1 MALDYTR
8 PDWVRR
14 LNAMGDAVADPRH
27 LVRLDAEE
35 LLETATRSLALE
47 DFGPDTWRAPYGL
60 LLQAIENETRL
71 HTLGRLMTREE
82 ILRCLRT
89 RLLLAKTRAEHPE
102 IARERVDAPLV
113 ICGPARS
120 GTTILFELLAEHPRL
135 RAPLAWEALHPVP
148 FSGTDCADFASATQR
163 ATLAECEQEFW
174 EDVQPEFAAI
184 HELRATLPVECVTI
198 MAPEFDVGHWAV
210 ALDTSTFALH
220 RAADDPEPAYRFH
233 ESLLQ
238 VLQYK
243 RPTRRWLL
251 KTPNHLG
258 RLKTLF
264 KVYPGARVIFT
275 HRDPVKTI
283 PSTVS
288 TVAMT
293 RWLRTDHVK
302 LDELAF
308 VIDFAFQGM
317 LKDALDARRSGA
329 IPEAQIADVH
339 FTELM
344 RDPVGAIR
352 RAFSKLDLEFDET
365 FAERIT
371 AYLTAKPQGK
381 HGTHRYAP
389 EDWGL
394 EAGALRTAYASYTD
408 HYDIER
414 EN

>member
-1 MALDYTR
+1 MALPYTR

-14 LNAMGDAVADPRH
+14 LNAMGEAVADPRH
-27 LVRLDAEE
+27 LVRLDADE
-35 LLETATRSLALE
+35 LLETATRSLGLE
-47 DFGPDTWRAPYGL
+47 DFGPDSWRAAYAL
-60 LLQAIENETRL
+60 LLQAIESETHL

-89 RLLLAKTRAEHPE
+89 RLLLAETRAEHPE
-102 IARERVDAPLV
+102 IAEERIEAPLV

-148 FSGTDCADFASATQR
+148 FAGADGAGSGSAHR
-163 ATLAECEQEFW
+163 AALAECEQEFW

-233 ESLLQ
+233 ES
-238 VLQYK
+238 VLQALQYR
-243 RPTRRWLL
+243 RPTRRWVL

-264 KVYPGARVIFT
+264 TVYPGARVIFT

-317 LKDALDARRSGA
+317 LKDALDARKSGT
-329 IPEAQIADVH
+329 IPGAQIADVH

-344 RDPVGAIR
+344 RDPVGAIG
-352 RAFSKLDLEFDET
+352 RAFSKLDLEFDAA

-371 AYLTAKPQGK
+371 AYLEAKPQGK

-389 EDWGL
+389 EHWGL
-394 EAGALRTAYASYTD
+394 NADALRAAYAPYTD
-408 HYDIER
+408 HYGIER
-414 EN
+414 ED